1 MVPPI
6 YQLFAQR
13 FDANAVLLAVWPIAT
28 YCFLR
33 SFETRE
39 VKWAIAAGAT
49 AALAMLGKYYSV
61 FLIASFLGAAVCHSQ
76 RRAYFGSL
84 APWTST
90 ITGLAALA
98 PHMVWLA
105 TTGAM
110 PFAYALERHAG

>member
-13 FDANAVLLAVWPIAT
+13 FNANAVLLAVWPIAT

-39 VKWAIAAGAT
+39 VKWAIAAGAV

-61 FLIASFLGAAVCHSQ
+61 FLIASFIFAALCHPQ
-76 RRAYFGSL
+76 RRAYFASPV
-84 APWTST
+84 PWISASV
-90 ITGLAALA
+90 GLVALGRICFGWRQRA
-98 PHMVWLA
+98 RCP
-105 TTGAM
+105 
-110 PFAYALERHAG
+110 